1 LILRRSPFTNAR
13 SASQFRPVAGMAAL
27 VTDLRLCLARMFAT
41 TRKVSARLAPRDAG
55 PGEPQCRRDRCPS
68 VRTRVDAASAAVPLV
83 LRVERRGDLPQR
95 LVRAPVIVDQTTR
108 RMALDAD
115 VVPSHQ
121 RRAATRFPSR
131 RRPSASPGSG
141 ASGTVPRSTRC
152 CGSGCIRIRPSV
164 TWRGHRSGA
173 PCRARGGPGPGDLG
187 RDCSGSE
194 PGDIGH
200 RLSITA
206 PPGLGLGNA
215 GELILSIR
223 SHTICP

>member
-95 LVRAPVIVDQTTR
+95 LVRAPRDRRSDNSADGTR
-108 RMALDAD
+108 
-115 VVPSHQ
+115 
-121 RRAATRFPSR
+121 
-131 RRPSASPGSG
+131 
-141 ASGTVPRSTRC
+141 
-152 CGSGCIRIRPSV
+152 
-164 TWRGHRSGA
+164 RGHRPVAPTPGGNTFPLTATAVGRKAVGLTWQRSEWDRAALHALLRQWVYQDQTFRDLARPPLWGA
-173 PCRARGGPGPGDLG
+173 LPCSRRPWSRRSRTRLLG
-187 RDCSGSE
+187 V
-194 PGDIGH
+194 
-200 RLSITA
+200 
-206 PPGLGLGNA
+206 
-215 GELILSIR
+215 
-223 SHTICP
+223 

>member
-1 LILRRSPFTNAR
+1 MLVQASFSAGGIGAHRFARVWTPLQRQYLWSYVWSAVAISRSG
-13 SASQFRPVAGMAAL
+13 SYEL
-27 VTDLRLCLARMFAT
+27 L
-41 TRKVSARLAPRDAG
+41 
-55 PGEPQCRRDRCPS
+55 
-68 VRTRVDAASAAVPLV
+68 
-83 LRVERRGDLPQR
+83 
-95 LVRAPVIVDQTTR
+95 VIVDQTTR

-115 VVPSHQ
+115 IVPSHQ

-131 RRPSASPGSG
+131 RRPSAVRPSASPGSG

-194 PGDIGH
+194 PGDTGH